1 MDGRIIVILHDGK
14 ELSEV
19 QLDKLAMTLGS
30 LTPVSF
36 LQIKDCSFKIPQ
48 VEPEPQEETSEIE
61 AVKEA
66 FKEIELEFRRQIR
79 SRNSINLA
87 VAITAK
93 LSKKGG
99 KESKLGV
106 AVEVI
111 VRANKD
117 SVFYNI
123 ANCYGIT
130 PDMVEAIITAS
141 NVQQWHETEQT
152 IR

>member
-1 MDGRIIVILHDGK
+1 MKGRIIVILHDGK
-14 ELSEV
+14 ELSDE
-19 QLDKLAMTLGS
+19 QLNRLAATLGNM
-30 LTPVSF
+30 TTVSF
-36 LQIKDCSFKIPQ
+36 VQVSDCSTFNIPQ
-48 VEPEPQEETSEIE
+48 VEPVLQEETSEIE

-87 VAITAK
+87 VAITAQ

-141 NVQQWHETEQT
+141 NV
-152 IR
+152 

>member
-1 MDGRIIVILHDGK
+1 MEGRIIVILHDGR
-14 ELSEV
+14 ELSEA
-19 QLDKLAMTLGS
+19 QLDKLAMTLKS
-30 LTPVSF
+30 MTHVSF
-36 LQIKDCSFKIPQ
+36 LQIRDCSFNIPR
-48 VEPEPQEETSEIE
+48 VKPELQEETSEIE

-87 VAITAK
+87 VAITAQ

-141 NVQQWHETEQT
+141 NV
-152 IR
+152 

>member
-1 MDGRIIVILHDGK
+1 MEGRIIIILHDGR
-14 ELSEV
+14 ELSKAH
-19 QLDKLAMTLGS
+19 LDKLAMTLQS
-30 LTPVSF
+30 MTPVSF
-36 LQIKDCSFKIPQ
+36 LQIRDCASFHIPQ

-87 VAITAK
+87 VAITAQ

-141 NVQQWHETEQT
+141 NV
-152 IR
+152 